1 MVAHKFAVCDYTFL
15 HVYCIVQ
22 IEFKL
27 SPAPQGNGQ
36 VLTSRSSEQWDL
48 DMVSVQIKIR
58 TLVIRVVQFPVGRGN
73 VDKEP
78 GIKEK

>member
-1 MVAHKFAVCDYTFL
+1 
-15 HVYCIVQ
+15 
-22 IEFKL
+22 
-27 SPAPQGNGQ
+27 
-36 VLTSRSSEQWDL
+36 
-48 DMVSVQIKIR
+48 MVSVQIKIR